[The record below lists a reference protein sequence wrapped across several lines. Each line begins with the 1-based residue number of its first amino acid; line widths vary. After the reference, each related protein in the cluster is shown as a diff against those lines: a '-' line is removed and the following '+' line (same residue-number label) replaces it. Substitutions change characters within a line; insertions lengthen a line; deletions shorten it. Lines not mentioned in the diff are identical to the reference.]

1 MGLIVREKS
10 LFFIICCAGI
20 FLRYYNHSY
29 DDLWYDEVIS
39 FWISNPELT
48 FFDTINYNRL
58 VDINTPAYHF
68 ILKFFF
74 LIFGYSVESGR
85 LLSVIFGILSIFS
98 VGYLSWMISK
108 NASFLL
114 SIFLISFNIFLI
126 SFSQEMRV
134 YSILFFF
141 SSLFLISFLLTLNDS
156 KNYLK
161 NIIFLFISI
170 IFISLHPFSL
180 IIFFSCSL
188 YLILKYPK
196 SYKEYLYLYFCKFL
210 ILIAAF
216 FIYFSVF
223 FLISDSNGSSD
234 YFWQTNPDLGF
245 YTNFYFSSFFGS
257 RIMGL
262 IFLITLLSLILKNYR
277 KIFEIEIET
286 LLVLIIFLCY
296 FLPIIFGYIYR
307 PIIVNRYII
316 FVLIPI
322 AIITSHF
329 IFNLQNKRIKLFLI
343 LFLSII
349 SIGNLFTEQA
359 FKQFFKERTVSKPEY
374 TPALKYINDSNHKK
388 YILKVT
394 KMKNERATKDAL
406 NHYISYLNS
415 LNNFDLEFLSNESKN
430 ENIFLWHICLQDF
443 NGKNCKIKDFDKKF
457 KIIEIKNFNNIEL
470 KLIKII

>member
-1 MGLIVREKS
+1 MGLIIREKN

-20 FLRYYNHSY
+20 LLRYYNYSY

-48 FFDTINYNRL
+48 FFETINYNRL
-58 VDINTPAYHF
+58 VDVNTSAYHF

-85 LLSVIFGILSIFS
+85 LLSVIFGTLSIFS

-114 SIFLISFNIFLI
+114 SVFLISFNIFLI
-126 SFSQEMRV
+126 SYSQEMRV

-141 SSLFLISFLLTLNDS
+141 SSLFLIFFLLILDDS

-161 NIIFLFISI
+161 NTIYIFISI

-180 IIFFSCSL
+180 IVFFSCL
-188 YLILKYPK
+188 IYLILKHFK
-196 SYKEYLYLYFCKFL
+196 HYKEYLNLYFCNFL
-210 ILIAAF
+210 ILVSAF
-216 FIYFSVF
+216 LIYFSAF
-223 FLISDSNGSSD
+223 FLISDSNGSLD

-262 IFLITLLSLILKNYR
+262 IFLIILLLLIIKNYR
-277 KIFEIEIET
+277 KILKIEIET
-286 LLVLIIFLCY
+286 LLVLIIFLSY

-322 AIITSHF
+322 VIITSHF
-329 IFNLQNKRIKLFLI
+329 IFDLQNRKIKLFLI
-343 LFLSII
+343 IFLSII
-349 SIGNLFTEQA
+349 TVGNHFTEQT
-359 FKQFFKERTVSKPEY
+359 FKQFFKERIVSKPQY
-374 TPALKYINDSNHKK
+374 TLALKYINESNYKN

-394 KMKNERATKDAL
+394 KMKNEEATKNAL

-415 LNNFDLEFLSNESKN
+415 LNNFDLEFSPNEKKY
-430 ENIFLWHICLQDF
+430 ENTFLWHICLQDF
-443 NGKNCKIKDFDKKF
+443 NGKNCEINDIDKKF
-457 KIIEIKNFNNIEL
+457 KVIEIKNFNNIEL